1 MFSVDTAPAITVFPE
16 TERFVEVAF
25 VIVPFER
32 IAVPPPIVA
41 LVRFALLAAKLV
53 VVAFVIVALSEVRF
67 KMLATVANRL
77 VKTFNQV
84 TVEVEIVVVPNV
96 VVAAVNELVAVTFPP
111 VRFGAEILD
120 TLIVPTV
127 KLLIVDV
134 ATV

>member
-67 KMLATVANRL
+67 KMFSNSC
-77 VKTFNQV
+77 K
-84 TVEVEIVVVPNV
+84 
-96 VVAAVNELVAVTFPP
+96 
-111 VRFGAEILD
+111 
-120 TLIVPTV
+120 
-127 KLLIVDV
+127 
-134 ATV
+134 